1 MTGYTKGREA
11 IPPATS
17 KPSKMKTILCLRPAQ
32 AIKPP
37 ARQAKTGQTPSAGA
51 AAAWKEKRSHPS
63 RKKHCKNPD
72 AAGGNSQGR
81 AKAHQLDQPRFHQS
95 ALNGFPPVFGGM
107 DGNGFLRFGK
117 RFLRNQFSLSQR
129 NSCPHLLQFTIEPSA
144 EEGTLICRLH
154 CGQFRF
160 TGLQYA
166 RFHSFAI
173 PVFPTFLLPCTPRK
187 LTRNFHRLLFPS
199 FPLSIPTL

>member
-1 MTGYTKGREA
+1 
-11 IPPATS
+11 
-17 KPSKMKTILCLRPAQ
+17 MKTILCLRPAQ

-37 ARQAKTGQTPSAGA
+37 ARQAKTGRTPSAGA
-51 AAAWKEKRSHPS
+51 AAAWKGKRSHPS

-72 AAGGNSQGR
+72 AAGGNSQRR
-81 AKAHQLDQPRFHQS
+81 AKAHQLNQPRFHQG
-95 ALNGFPPVFGGM
+95 ALNGFPPVFGEWTETAFFALAK
-107 DGNGFLRFGK
+107 GFLGIS
-117 RFLRNQFSLSQR
+117 FSLSQR

-166 RFHSFAI
+166 RFSF
-173 PVFPTFLLPCTPRK
+173 FCNTCLP
-187 LTRNFHRLLFPS
+187 N
-199 FPLSIPTL
+199 FPLTMYPAKICKKLPSAPISIISPFHFDSLIFF